1 MIFNY
6 LNPYVQIPLADR
18 YYSDL
23 SLTKFTSIS
32 VSLGGPYGLNLQDDY
47 LLGSDPEPSRQSSD
61 LDSIVKA
68 NDHIDRFLDSKK
80 EVLLNA
86 ANGILEQIYE
96 RLSIRDSNL
105 YEIDQ
110 RIGRADSILD
120 QLDVFELGALPVI
133 DKRKAFIEKEL
144 ITFEQEKRFEQVACW
159 RDVSRLQ
166 GQLLELKQQIDSQ
179 SNRQKLIN
187 D

>member
-6 LNPYVQIPLADR
+6 LNPYVRTALADR
-18 YYSDL
+18 YYSKSSPAKVL
-23 SLTKFTSIS
+23 SLSSFPG
-32 VSLGGPYGLNLQDDY
+32 SLYGINLQDDY
-47 LLGSDPEPSRQSSD
+47 LLGADPEPGNQSSG
-61 LDSIVKA
+61 LDSIIKA
-68 NDHIDRFLDSKK
+68 NDPIDRFLDSKK
-80 EVLLNA
+80 EVLVNSA
-86 ANGILEQIYE
+86 KRILEQIYE
-96 RLSIRDSNL
+96 RLALRDSNL

-110 RIGRADSILD
+110 RISRANSVLE

-133 DKRKAFIEKEL
+133 DKRKVFFEKEL
-144 ITFEQEKRFEQVACW
+144 ITFEQEGRFEKVACW